1 LRVVVVEEIQQGKAQ
16 AVEAQVVIVAPCLEN
31 HLAVVEVLNQP
42 RLFRQALETIRWL
55 LALVQPQY
63 LTQEAALEV
72 TAFLVPSHRMAV
84 VAAVQT
90 LMAHQDRAADRAAAV
105 LTIMVLV
112 DQEPQTKAIEVETRR
127 THMES

>member
-1 LRVVVVEEIQQGKAQ
+1 
-16 AVEAQVVIVAPCLEN
+16 
-31 HLAVVEVLNQP
+31 
-42 RLFRQALETIRWL
+42 

-72 TAFLVPSHRMAV
+72 TAFLVPSHRMA
-84 VAAVQT
+84 AAGAVQT
-90 LMAHQDRAADRAAAV
+90 LMAHQDHPAARAAAV

>member
-1 LRVVVVEEIQQGKAQ
+1 LV
-16 AVEAQVVIVAPCLEN
+16 
-31 HLAVVEVLNQP
+31 
-42 RLFRQALETIRWL
+42 
-55 LALVQPQY
+55 LVQPQY

-90 LMAHQDRAADRAAAV
+90 LMAHQDRAAGRAAAV

-112 DQEPQTKAIEVETRR
+112 DQEPQIKGIEVVTRR
-127 THMES
+127 TRMGF